1 MITVQRIQMMGSGGR
16 WDKLVCLEH
25 DGVVKF
31 GVLGELLAWK
41 KNMQTL
47 QNKQKPFKSRE
58 NKVENAAISNYLLP
72 FESFT

>member
-1 MITVQRIQMMGSGGR
+1 MITVQKIQMMVSGGR

-41 KNMQTL
+41 KKCRL
-47 QNKQKPFKSRE
+47 CK
-58 NKVENAAISNYLLP
+58 ISKNL
-72 FESFT
+72 SSQGKIK